1 MVLVKLLDD
10 LLSTDPESDTTQL
23 VATTLVEITRSTC
36 WKTSSRLWGTSAI
49 FLFLAGLPRKLFKVL
64 KTLISL
70 FDEWLTKCISYPQ
83 IFILRLLGWTY
94 SAIVLWE
101 SFGCTFQLFWWS
113 NVLSWR

>member
-49 FLFLAGLPRKLFKVL
+49 FLFL
-64 KTLISL
+64 
-70 FDEWLTKCISYPQ
+70 
-83 IFILRLLGWTY
+83 
-94 SAIVLWE
+94 
-101 SFGCTFQLFWWS
+101 
-113 NVLSWR
+113 